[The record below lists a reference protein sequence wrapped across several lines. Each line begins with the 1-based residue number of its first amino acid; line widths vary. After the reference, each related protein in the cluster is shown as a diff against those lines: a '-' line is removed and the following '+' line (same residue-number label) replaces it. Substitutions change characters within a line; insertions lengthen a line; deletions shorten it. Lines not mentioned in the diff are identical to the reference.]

1 MSYQQKPN
9 TGTLFHNTGKQSD
22 KHPDRR
28 GQIHLSR
35 EFLEKMLE
43 QDSELVVMDISAWEN
58 TSAKGVEYLGLS
70 IQAPYIK
77 PAKPEPKPEPKPKPQ
92 EQEDLDDDLEIPF

>member
-9 TGTLFHNTGKQSD
+9 TGTLFQNTSKQSD

-28 GQIHLSR
+28 GQIYLSR

-58 TSAKGVEYLGLS
+58 TSAKGVDYLGLS
-70 IQAPYIK
+70 IQAPYVK
-77 PAKPEPKPEPKPKPQ
+77 QAKPEPKPEPKRESPPV
-92 EQEDLDDDLEIPF
+92 EDDSDFPF

>member
-9 TGTLFHNTGKQSD
+9 TGTLFHNTGKQSE

-35 EFLEKMLE
+35 EFLEKMME
-43 QDSELVVMDISAWEN
+43 QDGELVVMDISAWEN
-58 TSAKGVEYLGLS
+58 TSAKGVEYLSLG
-70 IQAPYIK
+70 IQAPYVK
-77 PAKPEPKPEPKPKPQ
+77 QAKPEPKPEPPKQ
-92 EQEDLDDDLEIPF
+92 ADLDDDSDDIPF

>member
-9 TGTLFHNTGKQSD
+9 TGTLFQNNSKQSD

-43 QDSELVVMDISAWEN
+43 QDGELVVMDISAWEN

-70 IQAPYIK
+70 IQAPYVK
-77 PAKPEPKPEPKPKPQ
+77 PNKSEPKPQPQ
-92 EQEDLDDDLEIPF
+92 EQPALDDDFPF

>member
-9 TGTLFHNTGKQSD
+9 TGTLFHNTSKQSE

-35 EFLEKMLE
+35 EFLEKMMQQE
-43 QDSELVVMDISAWEN
+43 GELIVMDISAYDN
-58 TSAKGVEYLGLS
+58 ISAKGVEWLSLG
-70 IQAPYIK
+70 IQAPYVK
-77 PAKPEPKPEPKPKPQ
+77 QAKPEPKPEPPKQ
-92 EQEDLDDDLEIPF
+92 TDLDDDSDIPF

>member
-9 TGTLFHNTGKQSD
+9 TGTLFQNNSKQSD

-43 QDSELVVMDISAWEN
+43 QDGELVVMDISAWEN

-70 IQAPYIK
+70 IQAPYVK
-77 PAKPEPKPEPKPKPQ
+77 PNKPEPKPKPPPI
-92 EQEDLDDDLEIPF
+92 EDDSEIPF

>member
-1 MSYQQKPN
+1 MNYQQKPN
-9 TGTLFHNTGKQSD
+9 TGTLFQNTSKQSD

-43 QDSELVVMDISAWEN
+43 QDGELVVMDISAWEN

-70 IQAPYIK
+70 IQAPYVK
-77 PAKPEPKPEPKPKPQ
+77 PNKSEPKPKPQ
-92 EQEDLDDDLEIPF
+92 EQPPLDDDFPF

>member
-77 PAKPEPKPEPKPKPQ
+77 PNKSEPKPEPKPQ
-92 EQEDLDDDLEIPF
+92 EQPPLDDDFPF

>member
-1 MSYQQKPN
+1 MNYQQKPN
-9 TGTLFHNTGKQSD
+9 TGTLFPNNHKQSD

-77 PAKPEPKPEPKPKPQ
+77 PNKSEPKSEPKPQ
-92 EQEDLDDDLEIPF
+92 EQPPLDDDFPF

>member
-9 TGTLFHNTGKQSD
+9 TGTLFHNTSKQSE

-35 EFLEKMLE
+35 EFLEKMME
-43 QDSELVVMDISAWEN
+43 QEGELVVMDISAWEN
-58 TSAKGVEYLGLS
+58 TSAKGVEYLSLG
-70 IQAPYIK
+70 IQAPYVK
-77 PAKPEPKPEPKPKPQ
+77 QAKPEPKPEPKPQ
-92 EQEDLDDDLEIPF
+92 EQPSLDDDSDIPF

>member
-1 MSYQQKPN
+1 MNYQQKPN
-9 TGTLFHNTGKQSD
+9 TGTLFTNHNKQSD

-43 QDSELVVMDISAWEN
+43 QDGELVVMDISAWEN
-58 TSAKGVEYLGLS
+58 TSAKGAEYLGLS
-70 IQAPYIK
+70 IQAPYVK
-77 PAKPEPKPEPKPKPQ
+77 QPKPEPKPEPKSQ
-92 EQEDLDDDLEIPF
+92 EQPPLDDSEIPF

>member
-1 MSYQQKPN
+1 MNYQQKPN
-9 TGTLFHNTGKQSD
+9 TGTLFPNNHKQSD

-70 IQAPYIK
+70 IQAPYVK
-77 PAKPEPKPEPKPKPQ
+77 PSKPEAKPEPKPEPI
-92 EQEDLDDDLEIPF
+92 EDDSELPF

>member
-1 MSYQQKPN
+1 MNYQQKPN
-9 TGTLFHNTGKQSD
+9 TGKLFINHHKQSD

-43 QDSELVVMDISAWEN
+43 QDGELVVMDMSAWEN
-58 TSAKGVEYLGLS
+58 TSSKGEEYLSFS

-77 PAKPEPKPEPKPKPQ
+77 QSRSEPKSEPKSEPEPQ
-92 EQEDLDDDLEIPF
+92 EQPPLDDIPF

>member
-9 TGTLFHNTGKQSD
+9 TGTLFHNTSKQSE

-35 EFLEKMLE
+35 EFLEKMME
-43 QDSELVVMDISAWEN
+43 QEGELVVMDISAYDN
-58 TSAKGVEYLGLS
+58 ISAKGVEWLSLG
-70 IQAPYIK
+70 IQAPYVK
-77 PAKPEPKPEPKPKPQ
+77 QAKPEPKPEPPKQ
-92 EQEDLDDDLEIPF
+92 ADLDDPEIPF